1 MKTGAIFDSERAA
14 SRDAE
19 NISDEQDAASV
30 YGISSVLHATCI
42 VFRNVLRVL
51 ATETS
56 VSRYL
61 VDADSCSSLVH
72 TPREPASEFKSEML

>member
-30 YGISSVLHATCI
+30 LWNFERFTCD
-42 VFRNVLRVL
+42 LYRVS
-51 ATETS
+51 ERS
-56 VSRYL
+56 PR
-61 VDADSCSSLVH
+61 SCD

>member
-1 MKTGAIFDSERAA
+1 MKTGAIFDSERAT

-42 VFRNVLRVL
+42 VFPNVLRVL

-61 VDADSCSSLVH
+61 VDAGRLVLQFGPH
-72 TPREPASEFKSEML
+72 AARTSVGI